1 MSTPDASSPSTD
13 PIAARRDALVARLEA
28 AGTDLVE
35 LCTLYLGER
44 LGFYDALAA
53 GEALTSTELATRTET
68 NERYT
73 REWLEQQATAGIL
86 HVDDPDAAPRERRF
100 VLPVGHAEVLGD
112 RLSDTYWGAGV
123 RFLVGLTRPLPAV
136 LEAFR
141 TGGGVPFAA
150 YGADLREGLA
160 DGSRLGSRWFI
171 NEAVPAALPDVH
183 ARLQTDPPA
192 RVADLGC
199 GAGWASIAIAR
210 AYPKTTVD
218 GFDLDAA
225 SVELASR
232 NVVEAGVQDRVHI
245 AQRDAADPAL
255 AGSYDLVLAI
265 AVVHD
270 TPQPVAMLQT
280 MRRLAGDEGVVL
292 VSEPKSGERF
302 LDAANNGEVERS
314 HFAFSVLHCLPVG
327 MAEQP
332 SAGTGTMMRPDIL
345 RGYARDAGFHDVEV
359 LSIDDPW
366 TAAYRL
372 RV

>member
-1 MSTPDASSPSTD
+1 M
-13 PIAARRDALVARLEA
+13 
-28 AGTDLVE
+28 
-35 LCTLYLGER
+35 
-44 LGFYDALAA
+44 
-53 GEALTSTELATRTET
+53 
-68 NERYT
+68 
-73 REWLEQQATAGIL
+73 
-86 HVDDPDAAPRERRF
+86 
-100 VLPVGHAEVLGD
+100 LPAGHAEVLGD

-160 DGSRLGSRWFI
+160 DGSRLGSRWLI
-171 NEAVPAALPDVH
+171 TEAVPAALPDVH
-183 ARLQTDPPA
+183 ARLQADPPA

-210 AYPKTTVD
+210 AYLKTTVD
-218 GFDLDAA
+218 GFDLDVA
-225 SVELASR
+225 SVALASR
-232 NVVEAGVQDRVHI
+232 NVAEAGVQDRVHI
-245 AQRDAADPAL
+245 IQRDAADPAL
-255 AGSYDLVLAI
+255 AGRYDLVLAS

-280 MRRLAGDEGVVL
+280 MRRLAGDAGVVL

-302 LDAANNGEVERS
+302 LDAASNVEVERS
-314 HFAFSVLHCLPVG
+314 HFAISVLHCLPVG

-345 RGYARDAGFHDVEV
+345 RIRPRRGISRRRGPGH
-359 LSIDDPW
+359 
-366 TAAYRL
+366 R
-372 RV
+372 